1 MTPWPPFGNPPRA
14 KKICVLNSTNNDWC
28 AGKASKPEDMVRLY
42 DGIIQGLQET
52 GQLSGL
58 EEDEAMAAE
67 VEAQIVAYKGL

>member
-1 MTPWPPFGNPPRA
+1 
-14 KKICVLNSTNNDWC
+14 
-28 AGKASKPEDMVRLY
+28 MVRLY